1 MKIWLVIKTL
11 EAIATELFICGRK
24 LNTSIAFITQPCLVV
39 PKNIR
44 LNTTNY
50 LMKKIANTRK
60 LQQIAF
66 DHLSDRKFDDLIKIY
81 EKGTNESS
89 SFYCDAKPVNP
100 SRFISNI

>member
-1 MKIWLVIKTL
+1 
-11 EAIATELFICGRK
+11 
-24 LNTSIAFITQPCLVV
+24 
-39 PKNIR
+39 
-44 LNTTNY
+44 
-50 LMKKIANTRK
+50 MKKIANTRK